1 MTVTI
6 TNGQVVAGANNTTTT
21 VNLSALADDTSI
33 TSSLSV
39 SDAAGNAFSAS
50 GNAVTL
56 DQDLSEHPS
65 VLVDNG
71 STTPIG
77 KAGASAVALAVSGLA
92 ADDNGTL
99 TFSDGSHSVT
109 VTITNGQVAAG
120 ANNTTTTVNLS
131 ALADDTSITSSLS
144 VSDAAGNA
152 FSASGNAVTLD
163 QDLSEH
169 PSVLVDNGS
178 TTPIGKAGAS
188 AVALAVSGL
197 AADDNGTLTF
207 SDGSHSV
214 TVTITNGQ
222 VVDSQGHPLSTLNLA
237 AAGFSGDVTISSSL
251 SVSDAE
257 GNHFSATGNTVT
269 LDTIPPTVAF
279 TSGSENEAKESWTLK
294 GTYSDNGGP
303 GVQSVQVFLG
313 STSGTYLGIATLS
326 NGNWALTTSNNIE
339 DQARLMFV
347 ALVTDNAG
355 NTATASITELDP
367 AGVAGSPINLALTD
381 PSGGQATGPITLTFT
396 GVPSDWSSESGDES
410 RQRHVDSTD
419 E

>member
-1 MTVTI
+1 
-6 TNGQVVAGANNTTTT
+6 
-21 VNLSALADDTSI
+21 
-33 TSSLSV
+33 
-39 SDAAGNAFSAS
+39 
-50 GNAVTL
+50 
-56 DQDLSEHPS
+56 
-65 VLVDNG
+65 
-71 STTPIG
+71 
-77 KAGASAVALAVSGLA
+77 
-92 ADDNGTL
+92 
-99 TFSDGSHSVT
+99 
-109 VTITNGQVAAG
+109 
-120 ANNTTTTVNLS
+120 
-131 ALADDTSITSSLS
+131 
-144 VSDAAGNA
+144 
-152 FSASGNAVTLD
+152 
-163 QDLSEH
+163 
-169 PSVLVDNGS
+169 
-178 TTPIGKAGAS
+178 
-188 AVALAVSGL
+188 VALAVSGL

-396 GVPSDWSSESGDES
+396 GVPSDWSLNQGTNLGNGTWTVQTSDLSALTVLTAAAYSGAMMLGVTETWTNANGSTGTALVSDNVEAYAPGTPIFRPAVQSALDRAASAGHFYACSSCSPSESKASATSASSVRTGW
-410 RQRHVDSTD
+410 TT
-419 E
+419 